1 MPSVRTSDLYQ
12 AFFPQTDE
20 RTDVELIQLF
30 LAHGDERAFAELV
43 RRHGPMVYGTCRRIA
58 NNGPDAD
65 DAFQATFFV
74 LARKARSIRSAD
86 AVGSWL
92 HAVAVKVAR
101 KARQQAIKRRLREMA
116 AAKPEAVY

>member
-1 MPSVRTSDLYQ
+1 MLSARSIDALQALIPLGGDCSDGELL
-12 AFFPQTDE
+12 E
-20 RTDVELIQLF
+20 RYAATRSG
-30 LAHGDERAFAELV
+30 AAFAELV

-74 LARKARSIRSAD
+74 LARRAASIRATD

-92 HAVAVKVAR
+92 HGVAVKVAR
-101 KARQQAIKRRLREMA
+101 KAQQQAIKRRMRQQA
-116 AAKPEAVY
+116 